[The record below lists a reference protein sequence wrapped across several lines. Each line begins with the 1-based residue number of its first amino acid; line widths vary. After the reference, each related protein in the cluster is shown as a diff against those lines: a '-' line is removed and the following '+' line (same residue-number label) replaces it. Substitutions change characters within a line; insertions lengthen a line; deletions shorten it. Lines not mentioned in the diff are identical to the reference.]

1 MSSLVQRPPQAGC
14 PDLAGH
20 VVMIT
25 GAAGDLGWAIAEA
38 CRAAGARVACCDHD
52 PEALAGRGCEAPSS
66 LRHAVFDVADPDAV
80 ARAVEHVLQSWG
92 RVDVLVNNAA
102 VVTPSEKV
110 GELSLAHWRA
120 ALDVNLTGAWLMSRA
135 VLPAMQRAGRGLVLN
150 VASQLGSVAA
160 PGRGAY
166 GASKA
171 GLIALA
177 RAIAVDYATDGIRA
191 LSLSPGAVLTGRV
204 MRRYG
209 SAEAATQALASRYPA
224 GRLGTVDEVARTAV
238 FLMSAGAGFITGT
251 DLRVDGGYSA
261 V

>member
-1 MSSLVQRPPQAGC
+1 MSTAIAHPA
-14 PDLAGH
+14 LAGQ
-20 VVMIT
+20 VVVIT
-25 GAAGDLGWAIAEA
+25 GAGGDLGWAIAEA

-52 PEALAGRGCEAPSS
+52 AGALADRGGEDPDA
-66 LRHAVFDVADPDAV
+66 LRHVVFDVADPDAT
-80 ARAVEHVLQSWG
+80 AQAIDQVLAAWG

-102 VVTPSEKV
+102 IVTPGEKV

-135 VLPAMQRAGRGLVLN
+135 VLPAMQRARRGLVLN

-177 RAIAVDYATDGIRA
+177 RAIAVDYAAEGIRA
-191 LSLSPGAVLTGRV
+191 VSLSPGAVLTSRV
-204 MRRYG
+204 VRRYG
-209 SAEAATQALASRYPA
+209 GADAATTALADKYPV
-224 GRLGTVDEVARTAV
+224 GRLGTIDEVAQSAL
-238 FLMSAGAGFITGT
+238 FLMTEGAGFITGT
-251 DLRVDGGYSA
+251 DLRVDGGYST